1 MPNSRRSLALALL
14 TLLLTLMAVPAQAQQ
29 GIGEQEVTV
38 AVLPFE
44 VNAGDDLAY
53 LKDSL
58 PQLLV
63 DRLRQAD
70 LAVVDPAEV
79 LRVIENQGITTLDA
93 DSAREVALL
102 VGAGYALYGSFN
114 QLGETLTLDAR
125 LVEAFGL
132 APSVPLSVSKQGLI
146 NLLPAADDL
155 VSQVRKNVLGEK
167 VVAEIDVSGN
177 NILDKEVVLMRLSI
191 RKGDDYSP
199 KRINDDLK
207 TIFDL
212 GYFENVEVRVT
223 DVPGG
228 KKVVFVVEEKPRI
241 QAISV
246 EGADDIDPDDILGVI
261 TTSEGSI
268 LNLKVLQD
276 DLNIIRVL
284 YRKEGHYK
292 SQVNYRIEGGETGQA
307 RLIFVVDEGPIL
319 YVEDIIFDG
328 VEQVDEDD
336 LEDLLSLSETG
347 FFSWF
352 TDAGVLNEESLD
364 RDASAIQAYYQ
375 NNGFLQVRVGRPEV
389 DIRDDGIFVTF
400 RVEEGPRYKINDIGF
415 KGDVIAPPE
424 ELMDVIKLDEH
435 KEDEEYYSTEVMRED
450 IDKLTR
456 YYNDKGFAYA
466 EVTPNLDATDEGQMV
481 NVDYEISKHQR
492 VHIRRVLVV
501 GNDKTRDNII
511 LREMLLLD
519 GDQFSGTKLEV
530 SKERLEQLSYFEVVN
545 IETVPTGDPDEMDLK
560 VSVKEQ
566 ATGKLTGGV
575 GYSSYGGAYFGGSA
589 SEANLFGKGYTLTFT
604 GTFGGTTNEFELEF
618 INPRVNDSKWAMGI
632 SAYNRDSTGEY
643 YDLSRYGTEMRV
655 AHPLGHHSYYR
666 FIYELSQYRI
676 FDVDSDAAQDIKDD
690 AGDHLLSSL
699 AYQMN
704 RSTVKHRGIIPVA
717 GTEQEFMITYAGSVL
732 GGDDAFVKYTG
743 SADWYANLF
752 ADVVFHARGGA
763 GYIHENFGA
772 EEIPTN
778 QRFYLG
784 GLNTVRGYSSSMIS
798 PRDEATDDAIGGN
811 KILYANLEFF
821 APISTNLGLI
831 GVVFFDAGGNWEEGE
846 LFFDES
852 EAGDGYEA
860 PIFGLYKSIGA
871 GVRWMSP
878 MGPVRFEY
886 GFGLDELEG
895 SQNHKVEF
903 SMGQLF

>member
-1 MPNSRRSLALALL
+1 MPISRRSLVLALL
-14 TLLLTLMAVPAQAQQ
+14 VLLALSLAAPGLAQQ
-29 GIGEQEVTV
+29 AVGQQGVTV

-70 LAVVDPAEV
+70 LVAVDADEV
-79 LRVIENQGITTLDA
+79 KRVLDEQGITTLDA
-93 DSAREVALL
+93 DAAREVALL

-114 QLGETLTLDAR
+114 QLGESLSMDAQ

-132 APSVPLSVSKQGLI
+132 SPAVPLTVSKQGLI

-155 VSQVRKNVLGEK
+155 VAQVKKNLLGEK
-167 VVAEIDVSGN
+167 VIAEIDVEGN
-177 NILDKEVVLMRLSI
+177 KILDKEVVLMRLSI

-223 DVPGG
+223 DVADG
-228 KKVVFVVEEKPRI
+228 KKVVFVIEEKPRI

-246 EGADDIDPDDILGVI
+246 EGADDIDADDILGVI
-261 TTSEGSI
+261 TTTEGSI

-276 DLNIIRVL
+276 DLNLIRIL

-307 RLIFVVDEGPIL
+307 RLIFVVDEGPVL

-352 TDAGVLNEESLD
+352 TDSGVLNEESLE

-375 NNGFLQVRVGRPEV
+375 NNGFLQVKVGRPKV

-400 RVEEGPRYKINDIGF
+400 LIEEGPRYKVNDIGF
-415 KGDVIAPPE
+415 GGDVIVPAE
-424 ELMDVIKLDEH
+424 ELMEVVSLDEH
-435 KEDEEYYSTEVMRED
+435 KEDEEFYSTEVMRED
-450 IDKLTR
+450 LDKLTR
-456 YYNDKGFAYA
+456 FYNDRGYAYA
-466 EVTPNLDATDEGQMV
+466 EVTPSLDPNEADQTL
-481 NVDYEISKHQR
+481 NVTYDISKHQR
-492 VHIRRVLVV
+492 VHIRRVLLV

-511 LREMLLLD
+511 LREMYLVD
-519 GDQFSGTKLEV
+519 GDQFSGT
-530 SKERLEQLSYFEVVN
+530 RLEMSQEHLEGLGYFEVVN

-560 VSVKEQ
+560 VTVKEQ
-566 ATGKLTGGV
+566 STGHISGGV
-575 GYSSYGGAYFGGSA
+575 GYSSYAGAYFGGTI
-589 SEANLFGKGYTLTFT
+589 SEDNLFGKGYSLSFT
-604 GTFGGTTNEFELEF
+604 GTFGGKTTDFTLDFVNPK
-618 INPRVNDSKWAMGI
+618 INDTKWAMGI
-632 SAYNRDSTGEY
+632 SAHNESTTYSYYDMDSTGA
-643 YDLSRYGTEMRV
+643 DFRI
-655 AHPLGHHSYYR
+655 AHPLGRYTLYR
-666 FIYELSQYRI
+666 FIYSLSQYDI
-676 FDVDSDAAQDIKDD
+676 YDVDEDASSDIKDD
-690 AGDHLLSSL
+690 AGKHLLSSVSFQL
-699 AYQMN
+699 D
-704 RSTVKHRGIIPVA
+704 RTTVKHRGFLPVS
-717 GTEQEFMITYAGSVL
+717 GNEQEFSVTYAGCAV
-732 GGDDAFVKYTG
+732 GGDDAFIKYVG

-752 ADVVFHARGGA
+752 ADVVFHVRGGA
-763 GYIHENFGA
+763 GYVHENFGG

-778 QRFYLG
+778 KLFYLG
-784 GLNTVRGYSSSMIS
+784 GITSVRGYSNGMIS
-798 PRDEATDDAIGGN
+798 PRDKKGDDAIGGD
-811 KILYANLEFF
+811 KMLYTNLEFF

-831 GVVFFDAGGNWEEGE
+831 GVVFFDAGGAWADGDMI
-846 LFFDES
+846 FDEI
-852 EAGDGYEA
+852 EAGQEYDSPFMG
-860 PIFGLYKSIGA
+860 IYKSVGA
-871 GVRWMSP
+871 GIRWMSP
-878 MGPVRFEY
+878 MGPMRFEY

-895 SQNHKVEF
+895 SQNHKIEF